1 MAPPRSPTPPPP
13 PRPLEPYA
21 PSCSSFSLLRG
32 GVLRPIYRNTRER
45 CQEVLQDFPP
55 CPQCGDRQL
64 PAKSSPILVGI
75 PSLRFPLVWNFM
87 GACVNLIIHFGVKF
101 IFDLAALL
109 VVTGFSSDCWPS
121 GFCFCARKLSA
132 GVN

>member
-1 MAPPRSPTPPPP
+1 VESVRCWHPKGFAV
-13 PRPLEPYA
+13 
-21 PSCSSFSLLRG
+21 FS
-32 GVLRPIYRNTRER
+32 VAVAAAIAV
-45 CQEVLQDFPP
+45 C
-55 CPQCGDRQL
+55 
-64 PAKSSPILVGI
+64 KSLPILVGI